1 MVTSNQNVQLI
12 NHFVY
17 KMSEYHVHAH
27 LKVMM
32 SSNVLSCLTN
42 FQKSKEKKQQIVTIN
57 KLNEGVFVGDSSVI
71 VVCSWFEV

>member
-1 MVTSNQNVQLI
+1 
-12 NHFVY
+12 
-17 KMSEYHVHAH
+17 MSEYHVHAH

-42 FQKSKEKKQQIVTIN
+42 FQKSKEKKQQIVAIN